1 MLVHTCAPFLGARHV
16 KIQIVSVHPNN
27 DIPVLITFDNLVAT
41 GIHIQLAPYCM
52 TYILEW
58 LLNNMGHIIWA
69 IWIRYHVMLSNLHV
83 PFSYIFWFLYE
94 IKLEWV
100 LSFGW
105 VEELNKWKSQYVSSQ
120 NLSMGKDTIWNI
132 YTIYYIIIYISPSI
146 STLMQ
151 LNNSQNGIIT
161 TLKPTNS
168 FIFTF
173 SPKNLPI

>member
-1 MLVHTCAPFLGARHV
+1 MN
-16 KIQIVSVHPNN
+16 SVPC
-27 DIPVLITFDNLVAT
+27 DTVYTV
-41 GIHIQLAPYCM
+41 
-52 TYILEW
+52 TYTYL
-58 LLNNMGHIIWA
+58 
-69 IWIRYHVMLSNLHV
+69 
-83 PFSYIFWFLYE
+83 FSISWFLYE
-94 IKLEWV
+94 IKLE

-151 LNNSQNGIIT
+151 LNNSQNGIT

-168 FIFTF
+168 FVFTF
-173 SPKNLPI
+173 LPENLPPSKGWGEIRVKLRGIVSMKFICQNKIGWKNRSQFTPPSNRMI

>member
-1 MLVHTCAPFLGARHV
+1 
-16 KIQIVSVHPNN
+16 
-27 DIPVLITFDNLVAT
+27 
-41 GIHIQLAPYCM
+41 
-52 TYILEW
+52 
-58 LLNNMGHIIWA
+58 MGYIIWT

-173 SPKNLPI
+173 SLQKFATYPFMGWGEIRVKLRVIVSMKFICQNKIGWKNRSQFTPPSNRMI

>member
-1 MLVHTCAPFLGARHV
+1 
-16 KIQIVSVHPNN
+16 
-27 DIPVLITFDNLVAT
+27 
-41 GIHIQLAPYCM
+41 M

-58 LLNNMGHIIWA
+58 LLNNMGYIIWT

-173 SPKNLPI
+173 WPQNLLLTHLWVGMK